1 MLSDSCSQQLEE
13 LTALLLQLSPTDYS
27 SVSPIFRNSSI
38 GQHVRHILELF
49 DCLLTQYESGEIN
62 YDLRK
67 RDLRLENDLAFVFE
81 KIREIQVNINH
92 SDKSLLLFQGKNQ
105 ECQPVNT
112 TYFRELLYNLEH
124 CVHHQA
130 LIRLACFDLPYV
142 FLPETF
148 GVASSTI
155 KHHLHVNSEK

>member
-1 MLSDSCSQQLEE
+1 MLSDSCFQQLEE

-27 SVSPIFRNSSI
+27 SVSPVFRNSSI

-49 DCLLTQYESGEIN
+49 DCLLYQYESGEIN

-81 KIREIQVNINH
+81 KVLEIQSKINI
-92 SDKSLLLFQGKNQ
+92 SDKELFLLQGKTS
-105 ECQPVNT
+105 EYQPVKT

-142 FLPETF
+142 FLPENF
-148 GVASSTI
+148 GVANSTI
-155 KHHLHVNSEK
+155 KHHLQVNSEK

>member
-27 SVSPIFRNSSI
+27 SVSPVFRNSSI

-81 KIREIQVNINH
+81 KVREIQSKINI
-92 SDKSLLLFQGKNQ
+92 SDKELFLLQGKIPEYQ
-105 ECQPVNT
+105 AVKT

-130 LIRLACFDLPYV
+130 LIRLACFELQYV
-142 FLPETF
+142 VLPETF
-148 GVASSTI
+148 GVARSTI
-155 KHHLHVNSEK
+155 MHYSQVNSEK